1 MCGSVRAK
9 PNVAPDEATIAL
21 FGPGVADMDT
31 ANATAEKNQVSALGC
46 MMHLN
51 AGRTKGIVDW
61 LDRWP
66 ERYHMAIAPVGEC
79 GVGQLL
85 VRNLDDRVIRSLKQ
99 RAISHGRSVE
109 AEHRA
114 ILESV
119 LKPEAEDF
127 FELAARLRAEA
138 PRQTSD
144 SADLLRADRD
154 RDHLAKTQ

>member
-1 MCGSVRAK
+1 
-9 PNVAPDEATIAL
+9 
-21 FGPGVADMDT
+21 
-31 ANATAEKNQVSALGC
+31 
-46 MMHLN
+46 
-51 AGRTKGIVDW
+51 
-61 LDRWP
+61 
-66 ERYHMAIAPVGEC
+66 
-79 GVGQLL
+79 VGQLL

-119 LKPEAEDF
+119 RKPEAEDF